1 MIPLR
6 LHGTCPACASVERL
20 RPDGTMVQHA
30 APRRW
35 IDPHTICEGTGRAP
49 VAGSVVAWLD
59 AQDAMARAG
68 VDRAQRAVSE
78 AADALDRARAHAN
91 AVMTTTA
98 KARARLARK
107 AGE

>member
-1 MIPLR
+1 MTPLR
-6 LHGTCPACASVERL
+6 LHGTCPECGCIERL
-20 RPDGTMVQHA
+20 RPDGTMTQHTL
-30 APRRW
+30 RW
-35 IDPHTICEGTGRAP
+35 RVCKGTGREP
-49 VAGSVVAWLD
+49 VAGSVATWLD
-59 AQDAMARAG
+59 AQDAEARAR

-78 AADALDRARAHAN
+78 ATDALDRARARAN

>member
-1 MIPLR
+1 MTPLR
-6 LHGTCPACASVERL
+6 LHGTCPECGLTERL
-20 RPDGTMVQHA
+20 RPDRTMVQHA

-35 IDPHTICEGTGRAP
+35 IDPHTICEGTGREP

-68 VDRAQRAVSE
+68 VDRAQRAVADAE
-78 AADALDRARAHAN
+78 AALNRARAHAN
-91 AVMTTTA
+91 AVATATA